1 MQRTGSIMPAFVF
14 ILLLGLSAYAA
25 EKTLGSYKSLFERET
40 SKIEA
45 ADRTSRKTALSTYG
59 KNLAEAKEA
68 LQNRGDLDGTIAAND
83 EIKRFEKERTG
94 PPPALEGYPPLLVRI
109 QKEYQSA
116 LLAVERGTSKST
128 LHLIERY
135 LVPLGGLKKGL
146 VQRGQIA
153 EAQKVAA
160 EIKRVTFI
168 SGAIAAAQPA
178 EDPSPIKP
186 PEAPSTRLSASLR
199 KDLVLHYSFDRDGGD
214 MVSDR
219 SEKGNHGTVHNSKW
233 TSTGRVGGGYEF
245 AGPAQYIG
253 VEDHRSMDLPAEMS
267 IAAWVKVTRAGH
279 GDVVCAKG
287 YGGGGESWVLDICNG
302 SFRYVRRQQDG
313 ASYVHATSTQKIQI
327 GVWYHVVGIADG
339 KRLRI
344 AVNATETIGQVY
356 SGPFDTNDHKVSI
369 GSRQRSQGAYDMY
382 LLGTI
387 DEVMIFNRP
396 LSAREIKK
404 MHDSRD
410 SL

>member
-1 MQRTGSIMPAFVF
+1 MSMLKNFSIILVGFAATVCQAEIAIEVPPPEKPSENPAVTSGATPSESELKVAPLRLALDLVDGSHIIGVPSIKSVPVQTSYAKMDIPLEKIVSIEITDDHETASFELQNGDKLRGVLNLKPMELETIFGHVSVDVQLVRSIRIRGGSIGMQGV
-14 ILLLGLSAYAA
+14 
-25 EKTLGSYKSLFERET
+25 
-40 SKIEA
+40 
-45 ADRTSRKTALSTYG
+45 
-59 KNLAEAKEA
+59 
-68 LQNRGDLDGTIAAND
+68 
-83 EIKRFEKERTG
+83 
-94 PPPALEGYPPLLVRI
+94 
-109 QKEYQSA
+109 
-116 LLAVERGTSKST
+116 
-128 LHLIERY
+128 
-135 LVPLGGLKKGL
+135 
-146 VQRGQIA
+146 
-153 EAQKVAA
+153 
-160 EIKRVTFI
+160 
-168 SGAIAAAQPA
+168 
-178 EDPSPIKP
+178 
-186 PEAPSTRLSASLR
+186 
-199 KDLVLHYSFDRDGGD
+199 VLHYSFDRDGGN

-219 SEKGNHGTVHNSKW
+219 SEKGNHGAVHNSKW

-245 AGPAQYIG
+245 AGPAQYIE

-279 GDVVCAKG
+279 GDVICAKG

-344 AVNATETIGQVY
+344 AVNATETIGQAY

-382 LLGTI
+382 LLGII
-387 DEVMIFNRP
+387 DEVMILNRP

-404 MHDSRD
+404 MYDSQR
-410 SL
+410 